1 MEPKVQVAIN
11 QCVQKCLMMAA
22 KAHQWHLLTRNY
34 AAHMALG
41 DLYEYFHDAADK
53 LSESAQGAGLNPLA
67 SQGKLTLEFT
77 SAESAISE
85 TEAFI
90 GELETLRAAVSAM
103 PWYDNIVQEVQ
114 GSLYGI
120 LYKLKRLS

>member
-11 QCVQKCLMMAA
+11 DCVQKCLMLAA
-22 KAHQWHLLTRNY
+22 KAHQWHLATRNGFT
-34 AAHMALG
+34 HLTLG
-41 DLYEYFHDAADK
+41 DLYEYFHVAADK
-53 LSESAQGAGLNPLA
+53 LSESAQGAGLNPSA
-67 SQGKLTLEFT
+67 SRGKLSLEFT

-90 GELETLRAAVSAM
+90 GELESLRGMVSAM
-103 PWYDNIVQEVQ
+103 PWYDSIVQEVQ
-114 GSLYGI
+114 GSLYDI